1 MSLQYIVYVYCKFL
15 FLFLIKK
22 DVILFSFSQISN
34 HKLLLSLFLFS
45 FLTGCASTSDQGNLE
60 IPQWVQMPQSDNLQS
75 IYGIGEGATLDSA
88 KQSGLKDIAS
98 KFSISVASETS
109 NKQSLHN
116 GESDQLFQQRINT
129 QVKDIELTQY
139 ELLKTEHSK
148 GFYYVMLSI
157 SRPEFIADKRGKL
170 NSIMNSIDIELKNIN
185 RKNKVEQL
193 YRYNK
198 VLLLVDQAE
207 PLLHLL
213 TVVDKNFSSSEY
225 VTLFKQYVE
234 LEKQL
239 LTNTHFYIHAD
250 RKLNAIASLI
260 NNALQTH
267 GFQIANKASSDGVID
282 VSGEITQTEIFSSKN
297 VKINFSVLVKSNR
310 GQVYRKNAYSINGS
324 SVSSYK
330 SAKKGAVQRFE
341 NQIKNKSDIYN
352 MFGFNGKS

>member
-1 MSLQYIVYVYCKFL
+1 MNLQYIIIVNL
-15 FLFLIKK
+15 FFIFNIKGR
-22 DVILFSFSQISN
+22 ILFSFSRISN
-34 HKLLLSLFLFS
+34 HKLLLSLFVFS
-45 FLTGCASTSDQGNLE
+45 FLSGCASTSEQESQN
-60 IPQWVQMPQSDNLQS
+60 IPQWVQMPQADNLQS
-75 IYGIGEGATLDSA
+75 IYGIGEGRTLDAA

-109 NKQSLHN
+109 NQQSLHN

-139 ELLKTEHSK
+139 ELLKTKHSK
-148 GFYYVMLSI
+148 GLYYVMLSI

-170 NSIMNSIDIELKNIN
+170 SSIMNSIDIELKNIK

-213 TVVDKNFSSSEY
+213 TVVDKNFSSREY
-225 VTLFKQYVE
+225 IALFKQYVE
-234 LEKQL
+234 LERQL
-239 LTNTHFYIHAD
+239 LANTRFYIHAD
-250 RKLNAIASLI
+250 RNLKSIGSLI
-260 NNALQTH
+260 DNALQTH
-267 GFQIANKASSDGVID
+267 GFQIANKANSDGVID
-282 VSGEITQTEIFSSKN
+282 VSGEISQAEIFSSKN
-297 VKINFSVLVKSNR
+297 VKIDFSVLVKSKR
-310 GQVYRKNAYSINGS
+310 GHVYRKNAYTINGS

-330 SAKKGAVQRFE
+330 SAKKGAIQRFA